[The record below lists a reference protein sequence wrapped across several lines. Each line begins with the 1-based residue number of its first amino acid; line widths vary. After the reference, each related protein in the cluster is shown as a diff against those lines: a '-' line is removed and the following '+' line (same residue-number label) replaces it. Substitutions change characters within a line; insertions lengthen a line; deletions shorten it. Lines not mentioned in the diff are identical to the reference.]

1 VSFAVAGVVLVAFGL
16 YQRRVARRGGS
27 PLVPPEL
34 FAERAF
40 TAGLATTVLFFVT
53 VASFFLVLALE
64 LQEGRGLDPLESGLV
79 FGFEGIGFF
88 AATLVSGKFVAR
100 LGRQALAL
108 GALVRAVALVAL
120 YFAVDHIGAHGSV
133 AWLAGPMLLD
143 GAGLGLVMGPIVA
156 IVLAGVAPRN
166 AGAASGVLA
175 TAQQIGNALGVA
187 IIGVVFFGAVEG
199 GHAVP
204 DAFRT
209 SLLWLAAGSVL
220 VATLIQALPRGERAQ
235 SESAAAEPAAA

>member
-1 VSFAVAGVVLVAFGL
+1 MLVAFDL

-88 AATLVSGKFVAR
+88 AATLVSGRFVAR

-108 GALVRAVALVAL
+108 GALVRTVALIAL

-187 IIGVVFFGAVEG
+187 IIGTVFFSELGSSVNT
-199 GHAVP
+199 
-204 DAFRT
+204 DAFGDAF
-209 SLLWLAAGSVL
+209 SVALAVQAAFALAASVL
-220 VATLIQALPRGERAQ
+220 VSRARQTSRERA
-235 SESAAAEPAAA
+235 AAPMPVREGA